1 MLGFARNVLAVAEA
15 YGSLLGGFT
24 REFVAFK
31 AKLHALGVC
40 TVADFAK
47 LVLSRNTANGSVWAS
62 VALHFGAFLAGNS
75 ANTNSHFNLLP
86 VKKTVTS
93 LI

>member
-31 AKLHALGVC
+31 AKLHALCVC
-40 TVADFAK
+40 TVADFAELGK
-47 LVLSRNTANGSVWAS
+47 RRFAFWGISRRQFRKHQFSFQS
-62 VALHFGAFLAGNS
+62 S
-75 ANTNSHFNLLP
+75 SC
-86 VKKTVTS
+86 
-93 LI
+93 